1 METNAATPVI
11 KTLESTDTISTVDEL
26 QEPREMLNAAT
37 DNNPKIG
44 MKQSPFIHSG
54 ELFYFNFNCKKNL
67 DQIGY

>member
-26 QEPREMLNAAT
+26 QEPREILNATT

-54 ELFYFNFNCKKNL
+54 EFFYFNFNCKKDL
-67 DQIGY
+67 GL